1 MILNLSFHP
10 NLFNELIAIAMFNC
24 FDELHFANS
33 YLLLANI
40 KLVHKHLDITPKYF
54 VRSLN
59 FAAGHLMNEL
69 YKQVYKY
76 TNTCMRFT

>member
-1 MILNLSFHP
+1 MNLNLSLHP
-10 NLFNELIAIAMFNC
+10 NILNELIAIAMFNC
-24 FDELHFANS
+24 FDILHFENS

-40 KLVHKHLDITPKYF
+40 KLVHKHLDITRKYF

-69 YKQVYKY
+69 
-76 TNTCMRFT
+76 

>member
-1 MILNLSFHP
+1 MILNLSLHT
-10 NLFNELIAIAMFNC
+10 NLFNELNAITMFNC
-24 FDELHFANS
+24 FDILHFANS

-40 KLVHKHLDITPKYF
+40 KLVHKHLDITRKYF

-69 YKQVYKY
+69 
-76 TNTCMRFT
+76 